1 MEGPRQPFRTRKK
14 LILHNTVSKTKQ
26 NQSKTTREG
35 LQEQAVTPASWLK
48 DDYSQSTPE
57 LEDVN
62 WEYTCTWAIS
72 PEQLTANSG
81 AQKIAAETK
90 PVWVLPH
97 TTCREWSTAPLWW
110 RPATSLVLA
119 VPQVAVG
126 SAGKSFQ
133 LAVLASWI
141 HFTSHCIITVRT
153 EKASD
158 AELMVVWFFFGGEGH
173 GCSSWMST
181 ENPLDGVGL

>member
-1 MEGPRQPFRTRKK
+1 MRDFCGTVLLEKK
-14 LILHNTVSKTKQ
+14 FFIT
-26 NQSKTTREG
+26 E
-35 LQEQAVTPASWLK
+35 EQAVTPASWLK

-97 TTCREWSTAPLWW
+97 TTCRE
-110 RPATSLVLA
+110 
-119 VPQVAVG
+119 
-126 SAGKSFQ
+126 
-133 LAVLASWI
+133 
-141 HFTSHCIITVRT
+141 
-153 EKASD
+153 
-158 AELMVVWFFFGGEGH
+158 
-173 GCSSWMST
+173 
-181 ENPLDGVGL
+181 